1 MKLDDVQRNY
11 DRLAR
16 RYDFLNRMVFDRLLG
31 LESWRPR
38 AVGRV
43 LLAEGQSVLDIA
55 CGTGLNLPLLRAAVG
70 ESGRVVGLDYSEGM
84 LGEARQCVN
93 EAGWQNVELVQGDA
107 ALLEGVGAP
116 FDAVIS
122 TWALG
127 IVDDLPSALT
137 RAVDLLTPG
146 GRLAVLDFHSTRPT
160 SRVARFLNPIAH
172 SFLRWSGVDAAEDL
186 ADGRLRERWHDG
198 KEQLREALT
207 EVEVVEYFHGTG
219 FLLSGTKPDLGAVAS
234 TLGRAKDE
242 AS

>member
-38 AVGRV
+38 TVHRL
-43 LLAEGQSVLDIA
+43 LLAEGQSVLDIG

-84 LGEARQCVN
+84 LGEARRRVT
-93 EAGWQNVELVQGDA
+93 EAGWENVELVQGDA
-107 ALLEGVGAP
+107 ALLEGIEGP

-127 IVDDLPSALT
+127 IVDDLPAALD
-137 RAVDLLTPG
+137 RAMEVLSPG
-146 GRLAVLDFHSTRPT
+146 GGLAILDFHSTRPT
-160 SRVARFLNPIAH
+160 SRLARAFNPIAH
-172 SFLRWSGVDAAEDL
+172 WFLRWSGVDTAEDL
-186 ADGRLRERWHDG
+186 ADGRLRERWEDG
-198 KEQLREALT
+198 KEQLRQCLT
-207 EVEVVEYFHGTG
+207 GVTEEEYFHGTG
-219 FLLSGTKPDLGAVAS
+219 FLLSGTRASGAAGV
-234 TLGRAKDE
+234 GE
-242 AS
+242 